1 MMYPPTHK
9 PTETTYERQE
19 LLRQER
25 RNRRLTRRRE
35 ARSEEFR
42 SEEFRSEEF
51 SPSEPRMAGLGQ
63 AALSTMLALAL
74 MIAGLIAAVVVGP
87 GEAIS
92 WVVTYLMPTLVIL
105 GVVVGT
111 IFLVAWE
118 GGKAY
123 DTRYPHK

>member
-1 MMYPPTHK
+1 MVYPPTHK

-74 MIAGLIAAVVVGP
+74 MIAGLIATVVVGP

-92 WVVTYLMPTLVIL
+92 WVVTYLIPTLVIL

-118 GGKAY
+118 GGKVY

>member
-1 MMYPPTHK
+1 MYPPTHK

-35 ARSEEFR
+35 ARSEEFP
-42 SEEFRSEEF
+42 S
-51 SPSEPRMAGLGQ
+51 SEPRMAGLGQQ

-92 WVVTYLMPTLVIL
+92 WVVSYLMPTLVIL

-118 GGKAY
+118 GGKVY

>member
-1 MMYPPTHK
+1 MYPPTHK

-25 RNRRLTRRRE
+25 RNRRLSRRRE
-35 ARSEEFR
+35 ARSEMFR
-42 SEEFRSEEF
+42 SEELPS
-51 SPSEPRMAGLGQ
+51 SEPRMAGLGQ

-92 WVVTYLMPTLVIL
+92 WVVTYLIPTLVIL

>member
-1 MMYPPTHK
+1 MVYPPTHK

-42 SEEFRSEEF
+42 SEEF

-74 MIAGLIAAVVVGP
+74 MIAGLIATVVVGP

-92 WVVTYLMPTLVIL
+92 WVVTYLIPTLVIL
-105 GVVVGT
+105 GVVVGS
-111 IFLVAWE
+111 FGLLVWVASTLDDRW
-118 GGKAY
+118 Y
-123 DTRYPHK
+123 TL

>member
-1 MMYPPTHK
+1 MYPPTHK

-35 ARSEEFR
+35 ARSEEFS
-42 SEEFRSEEF
+42 SEEFPS
-51 SPSEPRMAGLGQ
+51 SEPRMAGLGQ
-63 AALSTMLALAL
+63 AALSTMLAGVLV
-74 MIAGLIAAVVVGP
+74 IAGVLATVVVGP

-92 WVVTYLMPTLVIL
+92 WVVTYLIPTLVIL

>member
-1 MMYPPTHK
+1 MVYPPTHK

-25 RNRRLTRRRE
+25 RNRRSTRRRE
-35 ARSEEFR
+35 ARSEEL
-42 SEEFRSEEF
+42 SSG
-51 SPSEPRMAGLGQ
+51 EPRMAGLGQ

-118 GGKAY
+118 GGKVY

>member
-1 MMYPPTHK
+1 MYPPTHK

-35 ARSEEFR
+35 ARSGEFR
-42 SEEFRSEEF
+42 SGEFPS
-51 SPSEPRMAGLGQ
+51 SEPRMAGLGQQ

-92 WVVTYLMPTLVIL
+92 WVVTYLIPTLVIL

-111 IFLVAWE
+111 IFLLAWE
-118 GGKAY
+118 GGKVY

>member
-25 RNRRLTRRRE
+25 RNRRLSRRRE
-35 ARSEEFR
+35 ARSEELR
-42 SEEFRSEEF
+42 SEEFPS
-51 SPSEPRMAGLGQ
+51 SEPRMAGLGQ

-74 MIAGLIAAVVVGP
+74 MIVGLIAAVVVGP
-87 GEAIS
+87 GETIS
-92 WVVTYLMPTLVIL
+92 WVVTYLIPTLVIL

-123 DTRYPHK
+123 DMRYPHK

>member
-1 MMYPPTHK
+1 MYPPTHK

-35 ARSEEFR
+35 ARSGEFR
-42 SEEFRSEEF
+42 SGEFPS
-51 SPSEPRMAGLGQ
+51 SEPRMAGLGQQ

-92 WVVTYLMPTLVIL
+92 WVVTYLIPTLVIL

-118 GGKAY
+118 GGKVY
-123 DTRYPHK
+123 HTRYPHK